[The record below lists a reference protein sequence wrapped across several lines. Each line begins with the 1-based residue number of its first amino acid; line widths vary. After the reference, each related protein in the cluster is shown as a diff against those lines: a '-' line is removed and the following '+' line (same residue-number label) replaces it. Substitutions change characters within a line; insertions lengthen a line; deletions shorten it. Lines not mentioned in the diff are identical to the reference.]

1 LSVSTTSLEINGISF
16 VIRPSSGSFEAGEI
30 SFGTYIDGTEV
41 SSPAVDILGDDMLV
55 LGTAGID
62 FYFREEAIPVE
73 LTESSTGE
81 DLLQQGLIIDF
92 HPIFSTQVLGYDR
105 AIGVSDDDCRARA
118 GCRPLPD
125 LRPRIR
131 IGAMITLISH

>member
-1 LSVSTTSLEINGISF
+1 
-16 VIRPSSGSFEAGEI
+16 
-30 SFGTYIDGTEV
+30 
-41 SSPAVDILGDDMLV
+41 MLV

-105 AIGVSDDDCRARA
+105 AIRVSDVTVVPEPGVGLC
-118 GCRPLPD
+118 
-125 LRPRIR
+125 
-131 IGAMITLISH
+131 LIFALGFGLVR